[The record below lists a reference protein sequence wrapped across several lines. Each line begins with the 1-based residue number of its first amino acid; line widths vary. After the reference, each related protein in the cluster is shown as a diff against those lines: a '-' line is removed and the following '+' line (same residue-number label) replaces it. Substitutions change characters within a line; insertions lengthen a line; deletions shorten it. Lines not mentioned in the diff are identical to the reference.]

1 MTQFEKDRIKSWM
14 RKLARITSELNEL
27 AFEMA
32 DFDGGDYK
40 SKAYD
45 CDVDPRNCE
54 PAPAYDKMDDKY
66 VEEPTARVMTVGEL
80 ADIRAEAIAR
90 KDSGDKL
97 KSLMEKVAQLENII
111 ANESTSAKT
120 RTISKKKLQ
129 ALRGHVSRHLK
140 SKEEVPWKS
149 QVK

>member
-1 MTQFEKDRIKSWM
+1 MTQLEKDRIKTWM

-32 DFDGGDYK
+32 DFDGGEYK
-40 SKAYD
+40 SKAHD
-45 CDVDPRNCE
+45 CDPE
-54 PAPAYDKMDDKY
+54 PDPAYDKMDAKY
-66 VEEPTARVMTVGEL
+66 AEESIARVMTVGEI
-80 ADIRAEAIAR
+80 ADIRKETEAK
-90 KDSGDKL
+90 KDNSDKL
-97 KSLMEKVAQLENII
+97 QSLMKKVAHLEDVI
-111 ANESTSAKT
+111 ANESTSAKA
-120 RTISKKKLQ
+120 RTIAKKKLQ

>member
-1 MTQFEKDRIKSWM
+1 MTQLEKDRIKSWM

-27 AFEMA
+27 AFTMA

-40 SKAYD
+40 SNAYD
-45 CDVDPRNCE
+45 CDPE
-54 PAPAYDKMDDKY
+54 PNPAYEKMDDKY
-66 VEEPTARVMTVGEL
+66 VEESIAKVMTVGEL
-80 ADIRAEAIAR
+80 SDIRAETSSK
-90 KDSGDKL
+90 KDNSDKL
-97 KSLMEKVAQLENII
+97 QSLMKKVAHLENVI
-111 ANESTSAKT
+111 ANEATSAKT

-140 SKEEVPWKS
+140 SSDGGPWKS